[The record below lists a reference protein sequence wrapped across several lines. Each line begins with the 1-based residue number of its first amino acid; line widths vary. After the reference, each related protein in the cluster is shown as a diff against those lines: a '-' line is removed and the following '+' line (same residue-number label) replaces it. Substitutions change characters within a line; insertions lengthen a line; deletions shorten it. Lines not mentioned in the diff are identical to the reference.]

1 MLDTIRSKVEPA
13 GLVHKFF
20 GEQVPD
26 GFFWVL
32 LKAEQNN
39 TWTRYASAPNDH
51 WFSEQW
57 QGTILGDKTQVIEPS
72 PKGTPARSAKFTC
85 YDDSIKNMYKLTLK
99 CFETLEEAK
108 EFVKKGDFSEKVK
121 YNWSWNLDV
130 PSSVDFVKRPKK
142 THDDRLDAVR
152 YYFNPLQSGKSWLD
166 KFPKFNP
173 PSPEQTENQRI
184 AQRQVDLNAARIT
197 KLEKELKD
205 LRELQKLLK
214 GMR

>member
-72 PKGTPARSAKFTC
+72 PRGMPARSAKFTC
-85 YDDSIKNMYKLTLK
+85 YDGSIKNMYKLTLK
-99 CFETLEEAK
+99 CFETLEEVK

-121 YNWSWNLDV
+121 YNWSWIPDGT
-130 PSSVDFVKRPKK
+130 SGVDFVKKSKK
-142 THDDRLDAVR
+142 TQGIAFDSIWYNEANKVNLKSFDFKVR
-152 YYFNPLQSGKSWLD
+152 TSPFNEP
-166 KFPKFNP
+166 
-173 PSPEQTENQRI
+173 TEEQRI
-184 AQRQVDLNAARIT
+184 AQRQVDLNAAKIT

>member
-20 GEQVPD
+20 GEQIPD

-32 LKAEQNN
+32 LKAEQNS
-39 TWTRYASAPNDH
+39 TWTRYANAPTDG

-57 QGTILGDKTQVIEPS
+57 QGAILGDRTQVIEPS
-72 PKGTPARSAKFTC
+72 PKGTPARCAKFTC
-85 YDDSIKNMYKLTLK
+85 NDNSIKNMYNLTLK

-108 EFVKKGDFSEKVK
+108 QFVKKGDFSEKPM
-121 YNWSWNLDV
+121 YDWTWNPD
-130 PSSVDFVKRPKK
+130 STTSVDFVKKPQKIQGIK
-142 THDDRLDAVR
+142 
-152 YYFNPLQSGKSWLD
+152 YD
-166 KFPKFNP
+166 KFWFDESWAYVFQDFAK
-173 PSPEQTENQRI
+173 QTENQRI
-184 AQRQVDLNAARIT
+184 AQRQVDLNSAKIT
-197 KLEKELKD
+197 ELEKELKN

>member
-85 YDDSIKNMYKLTLK
+85 YDNSIKNMYKLTLK

-108 EFVKKGDFSEKVK
+108 DFVKKGDFSEKVM
-121 YNWSWNLDV
+121 YNWSWIPDV
-130 PSSVDFVKRPKK
+130 PSSVDFVKKPKK
-142 THDDRLDAVR
+142 IQGIAFDKVWFNEANKIDLKSFDFKVR
-152 YYFNPLQSGKSWLD
+152 TSHFNEP
-166 KFPKFNP
+166 
-173 PSPEQTENQRI
+173 TENQRI
-184 AQRQVDLNAARIT
+184 AQRQVDLNSAKIT

>member
-26 GFFWVL
+26 GFYWVL
-32 LKAEQNN
+32 LKAERNN
-39 TWTRYASAPNDH
+39 TWNRYASAATDE
-51 WFSEQW
+51 WLSEQW
-57 QGTILGDKTQVIEPS
+57 QGTIVGDKTQVIEPS
-72 PKGTPARSAKFTC
+72 PKGTPSRPSKFIC
-85 YDDSIKNMYKLTLK
+85 YDGSIKNMYKLTLK

-121 YNWSWNLDV
+121 YNWSWIPDV
-130 PSSVDFVKRPKK
+130 PSSVDFVKKPKK
-142 THDDRLDAVR
+142 IQGIAFDSIWFNESNKIDLKSFDFKVR
-152 YYFNPLQSGKSWLD
+152 TSHFNEP
-166 KFPKFNP
+166 
-173 PSPEQTENQRI
+173 TEEQRI
-184 AQRQVDLNAARIT
+184 AQRQVDLNAAKIT

>member
-32 LKAEQNN
+32 LKAQQNS
-39 TWTRYASAPNDH
+39 TWTRYANAPTDE

-72 PKGTPARSAKFTC
+72 PKGTPARSAKFIC
-85 YDDSIKNMYKLTLK
+85 YDGSIKNKYKLTLK

-121 YNWSWNLDV
+121 YNWSWNPDGTSGV
-130 PSSVDFVKRPKK
+130 AFVKKSKK
-142 THDDRLDAVR
+142 TQGVTFDSTWYNETNKVNIKSFDFKVR
-152 YYFNPLQSGKSWLD
+152 TNHFNEP
-166 KFPKFNP
+166 
-173 PSPEQTENQRI
+173 TEEQRI
-184 AQRQVDLNAARIT
+184 AQRQVDLNSARIT

>member
-26 GFFWVL
+26 GFYWVL

-57 QGTILGDKTQVIEPS
+57 QGTIVGDKTQVIEPS
-72 PKGTPARSAKFTC
+72 PKGTPSRSAKFTC
-85 YDDSIKNMYKLTLK
+85 HDGSIKNMYKLTLK

-108 EFVKKGDFSEKVK
+108 EFVKKGDFSEKVM
-121 YNWSWNLDV
+121 YNWSWIPVSVN
-130 PSSVDFVKRPKK
+130 SVDFVKKPKK
-142 THDDRLDAVR
+142 TQGTTFDNVWFNESSKINLNSFGFKVR
-152 YYFNPLQSGKSWLD
+152 TSHFNEP
-166 KFPKFNP
+166 
-173 PSPEQTENQRI
+173 TEEQRI
-184 AQRQVDLNAARIT
+184 AQRQVDLNSAKIT

-214 GMR
+214 GLR

>member
-32 LKAEQNN
+32 LKAEQNS

-72 PKGTPARSAKFTC
+72 PRGTPARSAKFTC

-108 EFVKKGDFSEKVK
+108 EFVKKGDFSEKPK
-121 YNWSWNLDV
+121 YNWSWNPDGT
-130 PSSVDFVKRPKK
+130 SGVDFVKKPQKIQGIGVDHVWFNEANK
-142 THDDRLDAVR
+142 IDLNSFDFKVR
-152 YYFNPLQSGKSWLD
+152 TSHFNEPT
-166 KFPKFNP
+166 
-173 PSPEQTENQRI
+173 EQQRI
-184 AQRQVDLNAARIT
+184 AQRQVDLNSARIT

>member
-32 LKAEQNN
+32 LDAKYHGVGAIGFAE
-39 TWTRYASAPNDH
+39 TPNS
-51 WFSEQW
+51 WFVEQW
-57 QGTILGDKTQVIEPS
+57 KGCILGGESVVIKPS
-72 PKGTPARSAKFTC
+72 LMGVPAIGGSFTDCLGT
-85 YDDSIKNMYKLTLK
+85 KNLYTLTLK
-99 CFETLEEAK
+99 CFETLEEAT
-108 EFVKKGDFSEKVK
+108 EFVKKGDFSEKPH
-121 YNWSWNLDV
+121 YDWSSTSTDYI
-130 PSSVDFVKRPKK
+130 DFVKKPKK
-142 THDDRLDAVR
+142 TQGITFDSIWYNETNKVNIKSFDFKVR
-152 YYFNPLQSGKSWLD
+152 TSHFNEPTKQ
-166 KFPKFNP
+166 
-173 PSPEQTENQRI
+173 QRI
-184 AQRQVDLNAARIT
+184 AQRQVDLNSAKIT

>member
-1 MLDTIRSKVEPA
+1 MIEIRTKVEPA

-39 TWTRYASAPNDH
+39 TWTRYASAPTDE

-57 QGTILGDKTQVIEPS
+57 QGAIIGDKTQVIEPS

-85 YDDSIKNMYKLTLK
+85 YDNSIKNMYKLTLK

-108 EFVKKGDFSEKVK
+108 EFVKKCDFSENPK
-121 YNWSWNLDV
+121 YNWAWNLDV
-130 PSSVDFVKRPKK
+130 LSIVDFVKKPKK
-142 THDDRLDAVR
+142 IQGIRFDSIWFNEANKVNLNSFDFKVR
-152 YYFNPLQSGKSWLD
+152 TSHFNDP
-166 KFPKFNP
+166 
-173 PSPEQTENQRI
+173 TEEQRI
-184 AQRQVDLNAARIT
+184 AQRQVDLNKAKIS

-214 GMR
+214 GLR

>member
-32 LKAEQNN
+32 LDAKYNKQGESIGFAG
-39 TWTRYASAPNDH
+39 TPDS
-51 WFSEQW
+51 WFVEQW
-57 QGTILGDKTQVIEPS
+57 QGCILGGKSAVIKPS
-72 PKGTPARSAKFTC
+72 PRGVPAV
-85 YDDSIKNMYKLTLK
+85 DSSFIGYSEDSKNLYTLTLK

-108 EFVKKGDFSEKVK
+108 EFVKKGDFSEKVM
-121 YNWSWNLDV
+121 YNWSWSPNGT
-130 PSSVDFVKRPKK
+130 SSVDFVKKPKK
-142 THDDRLDAVR
+142 TQGTTFDNVWFNESSKINLNSFGFKVR
-152 YYFNPLQSGKSWLD
+152 TSHFNEP
-166 KFPKFNP
+166 
-173 PSPEQTENQRI
+173 TENQRI
-184 AQRQVDLNAARIT
+184 AQRQVDLNSAKIT

>member
-1 MLDTIRSKVEPA
+1 MTEIRTKVEPA

-32 LKAEQNN
+32 LKAQQNSN
-39 TWTRYASAPNDH
+39 WASYANAPTDV
-51 WFSEQW
+51 WPQRQW
-57 QGTILGDKTQVIEPS
+57 QGAILGDKTQVIEPS

-85 YDDSIKNMYKLTLK
+85 HDNSIKNLYTLTLK

-108 EFVKKGDFSEKVK
+108 EFVKKGNFSEKPM
-121 YNWSWNLDV
+121 YDWTWNPD
-130 PSSVDFVKRPKK
+130 SVNSVAFVKKPKK
-142 THDDRLDAVR
+142 TQGITFDSIWYNETNKVNINSFDFKVR
-152 YYFNPLQSGKSWLD
+152 TSHFNDP
-166 KFPKFNP
+166 
-173 PSPEQTENQRI
+173 TEEQRI
-184 AQRQVDLNAARIT
+184 AQRQVDLNSAKIT

-214 GMR
+214 GLR